1 MFTNS
6 YTCKYIEDDN
16 CASVKV
22 EGMKEKQKIVSC
34 TVCGLIEKYLFHLP
48 QWSHRWMCC
57 LEQKPPDFSLRHNME
72 DFSASEANAARAW
85 IEVIKSFFSSRSV
98 DVSVDDE
105 DDDVETEVLD
115 TKSKKPASIL
125 EFGLINL

>member
-1 MFTNS
+1 MMTVYIVTGCFAWINTMFTNS

-48 QWSHRWMCC
+48 Q
-57 LEQKPPDFSLRHNME
+57 
-72 DFSASEANAARAW
+72 
-85 IEVIKSFFSSRSV
+85 
-98 DVSVDDE
+98 
-105 DDDVETEVLD
+105 
-115 TKSKKPASIL
+115 
-125 EFGLINL
+125 